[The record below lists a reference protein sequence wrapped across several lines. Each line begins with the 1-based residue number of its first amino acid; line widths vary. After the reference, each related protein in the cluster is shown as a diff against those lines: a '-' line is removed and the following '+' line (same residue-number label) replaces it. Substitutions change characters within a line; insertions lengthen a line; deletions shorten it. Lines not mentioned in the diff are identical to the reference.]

1 MKWKVEFHPAFEEE
15 IHGLSEAVVVEIL
28 AGTKILA
35 AFGPNLGRPNMDT
48 LKNSKYPN
56 MKEFRCD
63 ADGGAWRVA
72 FAFDPDRK
80 AIFLVAGDKS
90 GISEKRFYKRLI
102 ATADMRYDQHL
113 ATRIRRS

>member
-1 MKWKVEFHPAFEEE
+1 MKWKIEFHPAFEKELLD
-15 IHGLSEAVVVEIL
+15 LSEAVLEEIL

-35 AFGPNLGRPNMDT
+35 AFGPNLGRPNVDT

-56 MKEFRCD
+56 MKEYRCN

-72 FAFDPDRK
+72 FAFDPERK

-90 GISEKRFYKRLI
+90 GINEKRFYKRLI

-113 ATRIRRS
+113 TKQIRRR